1 MSKKESV
8 TISSLKRVE
17 PVFRNKFTIVLEKKK
32 MKDLDEGL
40 DEPKILQNERKMMR
54 RILDQMRRILNK
66 SEVFADSKTLQEFP
80 AYQKD
85 LIGMPSV
92 NAVIACEVQSLGRLI
107 HYHGLIGDIVKFK
120 YETPRVIRDF
130 QTSTEFCQMVES
142 EMLEMSPFNDS
153 HQYWRDL
160 DYPNFKFEKY
170 HSEDESDG
178 PTSDRL
184 NPHPSRR
191 WIQYICKERK
201 NPFRSDG
208 LSKTIRNTFK
218 TDASTGIIRDELKR
232 QGIKFSSERNE
243 LDIKKRLYVLGMRGE
258 VTNEQ

>member
-1 MSKKESV
+1 MSTKKSV

-32 MKDLDEGL
+32 MKDFDEGL
-40 DEPKILQNERKMMR
+40 DEPKILQNERKIMR
-54 RILDQMRRILNK
+54 RILDQMRRTLNK
-66 SEVFADSKTLQEFP
+66 SEVFAESKTLQDFP
-80 AYQKD
+80 NHPKD

-142 EMLEMSPFNDS
+142 EMLEMNPFNDS
-153 HQYWRDL
+153 YQYWRDL

-170 HSEDESDG
+170 HSEDESTG
-178 PTSDRL
+178 PS
-184 NPHPSRR
+184 
-191 WIQYICKERK
+191 WINYICKERK

-243 LDIKKRLYVLGMRGE
+243 LDIKKRLYVLGMKEE

>member
-130 QTSTEFCQMVES
+130 QTSSEFCQMVES
-142 EMLEMSPFNDS
+142 EMLEKYPFNEFS
-153 HQYWRDL
+153 KYWKDL
-160 DYPNFKFEKY
+160 SYPNFKFEKY
-170 HSEDESDG
+170 HSEDESPG
-178 PTSDRL
+178 PS
-184 NPHPSRR
+184 
-191 WIQYICKERK
+191 WINYICKERK

-218 TDASTGIIRDELKR
+218 TDASTGIISDELKR

-243 LDIKKRLYVLGMRGE
+243 LDIKKRLYVLGMKEE

>member
-1 MSKKESV
+1 MSKQDSV

-32 MKDLDEGL
+32 MKDFDEGL

-66 SEVFADSKTLQEFP
+66 SEVFAGSKTLQDFP
-80 AYQKD
+80 THQKD

-92 NAVIACEVQSLGRLI
+92 NAVISCEVQSMGRLI

-130 QTSTEFCQMVES
+130 QSSTEFCQLVEDD
-142 EMLEMSPFNDS
+142 MLEMNPFNDS
-153 HQYWRDL
+153 YKYWKDL

-178 PTSDRL
+178 PSL
-184 NPHPSRR
+184 
-191 WIQYICKERK
+191 IQYLCKVRK
-201 NPFRSDG
+201 NPFRTDG

-218 TDASTGIIRDELKR
+218 TDSSTGIISDELKR

-243 LDIKKRLYVLGMRGE
+243 LDFQKRLYVLGMNEE
-258 VTNEQ
+258 VTNG

>member
-66 SEVFADSKTLQEFP
+66 SEVFAESKTLQDFP
-80 AYQKD
+80 NHPKD

-130 QTSTEFCQMVES
+130 QTSSEFCQMVES
-142 EMLEMSPFNDS
+142 EILEKYPFNDS
-153 HQYWRDL
+153 FKYWKDL
-160 DYPNFKFEKY
+160 SYPNFKFEKY
-170 HSEDESDG
+170 HSEDESPG
-178 PTSDRL
+178 PS
-184 NPHPSRR
+184 
-191 WIQYICKERK
+191 WINYICKERK

>member
-1 MSKKESV
+1 MYKTDSV

-17 PVFRNKFTIVLEKKK
+17 TVFRNKFTIVLEKKK
-32 MKDLDEGL
+32 MKDFDEGL

-54 RILDQMRRILNK
+54 RILDQMRRTLNK
-66 SEVFADSKTLQEFP
+66 SEVFAESKTLQDFP
-80 AYQKD
+80 THQKD

-170 HSEDESDG
+170 HSEDESTG
-178 PTSDRL
+178 PS
-184 NPHPSRR
+184 
-191 WIQYICKERK
+191 WINYICKERK
-201 NPFRSDG
+201 NPFRTDG

-243 LDIKKRLYVLGMRGE
+243 LDIKKRLYVLGMKEE

>member
-1 MSKKESV
+1 MNKKDSV

-54 RILDQMRRILNK
+54 RILDQLRRTLNK
-66 SEVFADSKTLQEFP
+66 SEVFAESKTLQDFP
-80 AYQKD
+80 NHPKD
-85 LIGMPSV
+85 FIGMPSV

-130 QTSTEFCQMVES
+130 QTSSEFCQMVES
-142 EMLEMSPFNDS
+142 EMLEMYPFNEFS
-153 HQYWRDL
+153 KYWKDL
-160 DYPNFKFEKY
+160 SYPNFKFEKY
-170 HSEDESDG
+170 HSEDESPG
-178 PTSDRL
+178 PS
-184 NPHPSRR
+184 
-191 WIQYICKERK
+191 WINYICKERK
-201 NPFRSDG
+201 NPFRTDG

-218 TDASTGIIRDELKR
+218 TDASTGIISDELKR

-243 LDIKKRLYVLGMRGE
+243 LDIKKRLYVLGMKEE

>member
-1 MSKKESV
+1 MSKQESV

-32 MKDLDEGL
+32 MKDFDEGL

-66 SEVFADSKTLQEFP
+66 SEVFAESKTLQDFP
-80 AYQKD
+80 NHPKD

-130 QTSTEFCQMVES
+130 QTSSEFCQMVES
-142 EMLEMSPFNDS
+142 EILEKYPFNDS
-153 HQYWRDL
+153 FQYWKEL
-160 DYPNFKFEKY
+160 SYPNFKFEKY
-170 HSEDESDG
+170 HSEDESPG
-178 PTSDRL
+178 PS
-184 NPHPSRR
+184 
-191 WIQYICKERK
+191 WINYICKERK

>member
-54 RILDQMRRILNK
+54 RILDQMRRTLNK
-66 SEVFADSKTLQEFP
+66 SEVFVESKTLQDFP
-80 AYQKD
+80 NHPKD

-142 EMLEMSPFNDS
+142 EMLEMYPFNEFS
-153 HQYWRDL
+153 KYWKDL
-160 DYPNFKFEKY
+160 SYPNFKFEKY
-170 HSEDESDG
+170 HPEDESDG
-178 PTSDRL
+178 PS
-184 NPHPSRR
+184 
-191 WIQYICKERK
+191 WINYICKERK

>member
-1 MSKKESV
+1 MYKTDSV

-54 RILDQMRRILNK
+54 RILDQLRRILNK
-66 SEVFADSKTLQEFP
+66 SEVFAESKTLQDFP
-80 AYQKD
+80 THQKD
-85 LIGMPSV
+85 LIGMPTL

-130 QTSTEFCQMVES
+130 QTSSEFCQMVES
-142 EMLEMSPFNDS
+142 EILEKYPFNDS
-153 HQYWRDL
+153 FKYWKDL
-160 DYPNFKFEKY
+160 SYPNFKFEKY
-170 HSEDESDG
+170 HSEDESPG
-178 PTSDRL
+178 PS
-184 NPHPSRR
+184 
-191 WIQYICKERK
+191 WINYICKERK
-201 NPFRSDG
+201 NPFRTEG

-218 TDASTGIIRDELKR
+218 TDASTGIISDELKR

-243 LDIKKRLYVLGMRGE
+243 LDIKKRLYVLGMKEE

>member
-1 MSKKESV
+1 MYKTDSV

-66 SEVFADSKTLQEFP
+66 SEVFAESKTLQDFP
-80 AYQKD
+80 THQKD
-85 LIGMPSV
+85 LIGMPTL

-120 YETPRVIRDF
+120 YETPPVIRDF
-130 QTSTEFCQMVES
+130 QTSSEFCQMVES
-142 EMLEMSPFNDS
+142 EILEKYPFNDYF
-153 HQYWRDL
+153 QYWKDL
-160 DYPNFKFEKY
+160 SYPNFKFEKY
-170 HSEDESDG
+170 HSEDESPG
-178 PTSDRL
+178 PS
-184 NPHPSRR
+184 
-191 WIQYICKERK
+191 WINYICKERK
-201 NPFRSDG
+201 NPFRTEG

-218 TDASTGIIRDELKR
+218 TDASTGIISDELKR

>member
-66 SEVFADSKTLQEFP
+66 SEVFADSKTLQDFP
-80 AYQKD
+80 THQKD

-120 YETPRVIRDF
+120 YETPPVIRDF
-130 QTSTEFCQMVES
+130 QTSSEFCELVES
-142 EMLEMSPFNDS
+142 EILEMYPFNEFS
-153 HQYWRDL
+153 KYWRDL

-170 HSEDESDG
+170 RSEDESDG
-178 PTSDRL
+178 PS
-184 NPHPSRR
+184 
-191 WIQYICKERK
+191 WINYICKERK
-201 NPFRSDG
+201 NPFRTDG

-218 TDASTGIIRDELKR
+218 TDASTGIISDELKR

-258 VTNEQ
+258 VTNE

>member
-1 MSKKESV
+1 MYKTDSV

-54 RILDQMRRILNK
+54 RILDQLRRILNK
-66 SEVFADSKTLQEFP
+66 SEVFAESKTLQDFP
-80 AYQKD
+80 THQKD
-85 LIGMPSV
+85 LIGMPTL

-130 QTSTEFCQMVES
+130 QTSSEFCQMVES
-142 EMLEMSPFNDS
+142 EILEKYPFNDS
-153 HQYWRDL
+153 FKYWKDL
-160 DYPNFKFEKY
+160 SYPNFKFEKY
-170 HSEDESDG
+170 HSEDESPG
-178 PTSDRL
+178 PS
-184 NPHPSRR
+184 
-191 WIQYICKERK
+191 WINYICKERK

-232 QGIKFSSERNE
+232 QGIKFSSERN
-243 LDIKKRLYVLGMRGE
+243 DQDFQKRLYVLGMKEE

>member
-54 RILDQMRRILNK
+54 RILDQLRRTLNK
-66 SEVFADSKTLQEFP
+66 SEVFAESKTLQDFP
-80 AYQKD
+80 NHPKD
-85 LIGMPSV
+85 FIGMPSV

-130 QTSTEFCQMVES
+130 QTSSEFCQMVES
-142 EMLEMSPFNDS
+142 EILEKYPFNDS
-153 HQYWRDL
+153 FKYWKDL
-160 DYPNFKFEKY
+160 SYPNFKFEKY
-170 HSEDESDG
+170 HSEDESPG
-178 PTSDRL
+178 PS
-184 NPHPSRR
+184 
-191 WIQYICKERK
+191 WINYICKERK
-201 NPFRSDG
+201 NPFRTDG

-218 TDASTGIIRDELKR
+218 TDASTGIISDELKR

-243 LDIKKRLYVLGMRGE
+243 LDIKKRLYVLGMKEE

>member
-1 MSKKESV
+1 MSKKDSV

-54 RILDQMRRILNK
+54 RILDQMRRTLNK
-66 SEVFADSKTLQEFP
+66 SEVFAESKTLQDFP
-80 AYQKD
+80 NHPKD

-142 EMLEMSPFNDS
+142 EMLEMYPFNEFS
-153 HQYWRDL
+153 KYWKDL
-160 DYPNFKFEKY
+160 SYPNFKFEKY

-178 PTSDRL
+178 PS
-184 NPHPSRR
+184 

-201 NPFRSDG
+201 NPFRTDG
-208 LSKTIRNTFK
+208 LTKTIRNTFK
-218 TDASTGIIRDELKR
+218 TDASTGIISDELKR

-243 LDIKKRLYVLGMRGE
+243 LDIKKRLYVLGMKEE

>member
-32 MKDLDEGL
+32 MKDFDEGL

-54 RILDQMRRILNK
+54 RILDQMRRTLNK
-66 SEVFADSKTLQEFP
+66 SEVFAESKTLQDFP
-80 AYQKD
+80 THQKD

-142 EMLEMSPFNDS
+142 EMLEMYPFNEFS
-153 HQYWRDL
+153 KYWKDL
-160 DYPNFKFEKY
+160 SYPNFKFEKY
-170 HSEDESDG
+170 HSEDESPG
-178 PTSDRL
+178 PS
-184 NPHPSRR
+184 
-191 WIQYICKERK
+191 WINYICKERK

-243 LDIKKRLYVLGMRGE
+243 LDIKKRLYVLGMKEE

>member
-17 PVFRNKFTIVLEKKK
+17 PVFRNKYTIVLDKKK
-32 MKDLDEGL
+32 MKDFDEGL
-40 DEPKILQNERKMMR
+40 DASKLLQNERKMMKR
-54 RILDQMRRILNK
+54 FLDIMRIIINEPTMFSSL
-66 SEVFADSKTLQEFP
+66 KTLQDFP
-80 AYQKD
+80 THQKD

-92 NAVIACEVQSLGRLI
+92 NAVIACEVQSMGRLI

-130 QTSTEFCQMVES
+130 QTSSEFCQMVES

-201 NPFRSDG
+201 NPFRTDG
-208 LSKTIRNTFK
+208 LTKTIRNTFK
-218 TDASTGIIRDELKR
+218 TDASTGIISDELKR

-243 LDIKKRLYVLGMRGE
+243 LDFQKRLYVLGMEEE
-258 VTNEQ
+258 VTNG

>member
-32 MKDLDEGL
+32 MKDFDEGL

-66 SEVFADSKTLQEFP
+66 SEVFAESKTLQDFP
-80 AYQKD
+80 NHPKD

-130 QTSTEFCQMVES
+130 QTSSEFCQMVES
-142 EMLEMSPFNDS
+142 EILEKYPFNDS
-153 HQYWRDL
+153 FKYWKDL
-160 DYPNFKFEKY
+160 SYPNFKFEKY
-170 HSEDESDG
+170 HSEDESPG
-178 PTSDRL
+178 PS
-184 NPHPSRR
+184 
-191 WIQYICKERK
+191 WINYICKERK

>member
-1 MSKKESV
+1 MSKQDSV

-32 MKDLDEGL
+32 MKDFDEGL

-54 RILDQMRRILNK
+54 RILDQLRRILNK
-66 SEVFADSKTLQEFP
+66 SEVFAGSKTLQDFP
-80 AYQKD
+80 THQKD

-92 NAVIACEVQSLGRLI
+92 NAVISCEVQSMGRLI

-130 QTSTEFCQMVES
+130 QSSTEFCQMVE
-142 EMLEMSPFNDS
+142 EDMLEKYPFNES
-153 HQYWRDL
+153 YKYWKDL

-178 PTSDRL
+178 TSL
-184 NPHPSRR
+184 
-191 WIQYICKERK
+191 IQYLCKERK
-201 NPFRSDG
+201 NPFRTDG

-218 TDASTGIIRDELKR
+218 TDSSTGIISDELKR

-243 LDIKKRLYVLGMRGE
+243 LDFKKRLYVLGMKEE
-258 VTNEQ
+258 VTNG

>member
-54 RILDQMRRILNK
+54 RILDQLRRTLNK
-66 SEVFADSKTLQEFP
+66 SEVFAESKTLQDFP
-80 AYQKD
+80 NHPKD
-85 LIGMPSV
+85 FIGMPSV

-130 QTSTEFCQMVES
+130 QTSSEFCQMVES
-142 EMLEMSPFNDS
+142 EMLEMYPFNEFS
-153 HQYWRDL
+153 KYWKDL
-160 DYPNFKFEKY
+160 SYPNFKFEKY
-170 HSEDESDG
+170 HSEDESPG
-178 PTSDRL
+178 PS
-184 NPHPSRR
+184 
-191 WIQYICKERK
+191 WINYICKERK
-201 NPFRSDG
+201 NPFRTDG

-218 TDASTGIIRDELKR
+218 TDASTGIISDELKR

-243 LDIKKRLYVLGMRGE
+243 LDIKKRLYVLGMKEE

>member
-1 MSKKESV
+1 MYKTDSV

-54 RILDQMRRILNK
+54 RILDQLRRILNK
-66 SEVFADSKTLQEFP
+66 SEVFAESKTLQDFP
-80 AYQKD
+80 NHPKD

-130 QTSTEFCQMVES
+130 QTSSEFCQMVES
-142 EMLEMSPFNDS
+142 EILEKYPFNDS
-153 HQYWRDL
+153 FKYWKDL
-160 DYPNFKFEKY
+160 SYPNFKFEKY
-170 HSEDESDG
+170 HSEDESPG
-178 PTSDRL
+178 PS
-184 NPHPSRR
+184 
-191 WIQYICKERK
+191 WINYICKERK
-201 NPFRSDG
+201 NPFRSEG

-218 TDASTGIIRDELKR
+218 TDASTGIISDELKR

-243 LDIKKRLYVLGMRGE
+243 LDIKKRLYVLGMKEE

>member
-1 MSKKESV
+1 MYKTDSV

-54 RILDQMRRILNK
+54 RILDQLRRILNK
-66 SEVFADSKTLQEFP
+66 SEVFAESKTLQDFP
-80 AYQKD
+80 THQKD
-85 LIGMPSV
+85 LIGMPTL

-130 QTSTEFCQMVES
+130 QTSSEFCQMVES
-142 EMLEMSPFNDS
+142 EILEKYPFNDYFK
-153 HQYWRDL
+153 YWKDL
-160 DYPNFKFEKY
+160 SYPNFKFEKY
-170 HSEDESDG
+170 HSEDESPG
-178 PTSDRL
+178 PS
-184 NPHPSRR
+184 
-191 WIQYICKERK
+191 WINYICKERK
-201 NPFRSDG
+201 NPFRTEG

-218 TDASTGIIRDELKR
+218 TDASTGIISDELKR

-243 LDIKKRLYVLGMRGE
+243 LDIKKRLYVLGMKEE

>member
-8 TISSLKRVE
+8 TISSLNRVE

-54 RILDQMRRILNK
+54 RILDQLRRTLNK
-66 SEVFADSKTLQEFP
+66 SEVFAESKTLQDFP
-80 AYQKD
+80 THQKD
-85 LIGMPSV
+85 LIGMPTL

-130 QTSTEFCQMVES
+130 QTSSEFCQMVES
-142 EMLEMSPFNDS
+142 EILEKYPFNDS
-153 HQYWRDL
+153 FKYWKDL
-160 DYPNFKFEKY
+160 SYPNFKFEKY
-170 HSEDESDG
+170 HSEDESPG
-178 PTSDRL
+178 PS
-184 NPHPSRR
+184 
-191 WIQYICKERK
+191 WINYICKERK

-218 TDASTGIIRDELKR
+218 TDASTGIISDELKR

>member
-1 MSKKESV
+1 MSIKNSV

-32 MKDLDEGL
+32 MKDFDEGL
-40 DEPKILQNERKMMR
+40 DEPKILKNERKMMR

-66 SEVFADSKTLQEFP
+66 SEVFAGSKTLQEFP
-80 AYQKD
+80 THQKD

-92 NAVIACEVQSLGRLI
+92 NAVISCEVQSMGRLI

-130 QTSTEFCQMVES
+130 QSSTEFCQMVEDD
-142 EMLEMSPFNDS
+142 MLEMNPFNES
-153 HQYWRDL
+153 YKYWKDL

-178 PTSDRL
+178 TSL
-184 NPHPSRR
+184 
-191 WIQYICKERK
+191 IQYLCKERK
-201 NPFRSDG
+201 NPFRTDG

-218 TDASTGIIRDELKR
+218 TDSSTGIISDELKR

-243 LDIKKRLYVLGMRGE
+243 LDFQKRLYVLGMNEE
-258 VTNEQ
+258 VTNG

>member
-1 MSKKESV
+1 MSIKNSV

-32 MKDLDEGL
+32 MKDFDEGL

-66 SEVFADSKTLQEFP
+66 SEVFAGSKTLQEFP
-80 AYQKD
+80 THQKD

-92 NAVIACEVQSLGRLI
+92 NAVISCEVQSMGRLI

-120 YETPRVIRDF
+120 YETPPVIRDF
-130 QTSTEFCQMVES
+130 QTSTEFCQMVE
-142 EMLEMSPFNDS
+142 EDMLEKHPFNDS
-153 HQYWRDL
+153 YKYWKDL
-160 DYPNFKFEKY
+160 THPHFKFEKY

-178 PTSDRL
+178 PS
-184 NPHPSRR
+184 
-191 WIQYICKERK
+191 WINYLCKERK
-201 NPFRSDG
+201 NPFRTDG

-218 TDASTGIIRDELKR
+218 TDSSTGIISDELKR

-243 LDIKKRLYVLGMRGE
+243 LDFQKRLYVLGMNEE
-258 VTNEQ
+258 VTNG

>member
-1 MSKKESV
+1 MYKTDSV

-54 RILDQMRRILNK
+54 RILDQLRRILNK
-66 SEVFADSKTLQEFP
+66 SEVFAESKTLQDFP
-80 AYQKD
+80 THQKD
-85 LIGMPSV
+85 LIGMPTL

-120 YETPRVIRDF
+120 YETPPVIRDF
-130 QTSTEFCQMVES
+130 QTSSEFCQMVES
-142 EMLEMSPFNDS
+142 EILEKYPFNDYF
-153 HQYWRDL
+153 QYWKDL
-160 DYPNFKFEKY
+160 SYPNFKFEKY
-170 HSEDESDG
+170 HSEDESPG
-178 PTSDRL
+178 PS
-184 NPHPSRR
+184 
-191 WIQYICKERK
+191 WINYICKERK

-218 TDASTGIIRDELKR
+218 TDASTGIISDELKR

-243 LDIKKRLYVLGMRGE
+243 LDIKKRLYVLGMKEE